1 MITIYHLGASQS
13 DRIVWLMEEL
23 NLPYKLEWFDRGADM
38 LAPAEYRALHPVGT
52 SPIIRDG
59 DRVMAESA
67 AIVEYISQRY
77 GQAKLSIAPSDDN
90 YPDYLYWMQFNNN
103 LQQLFFSKLAM
114 GNAAATEGGGAEIV
128 KNMTKRREDAY
139 YHYLNDRLATSV
151 YLAGNAFSC
160 ADIMV
165 MFNLTALPLFGGRA
179 IDDLE
184 HVKAY
189 VERIAQR
196 PAYIKAMAIAGP
208 AASRPA

>member
-1 MITIYHLGASQS
+1 MMITIYHLGASQS

-23 NLPYKLEWFDRGADM
+23 NLPYNLEWFDRGADM
-38 LAPAEYRALHPVGT
+38 LAPPEYRALHPVGT

-59 DRVMAESA
+59 ERVMAESA

-77 GQAKLSIAPSDDN
+77 GQAKLSIALDHEC

-103 LQQLFFSKLAM
+103 LQQLFFTKLGM
-114 GNAAATEGGGAEIV
+114 GEGGEGGATDII
-128 KNMTKRREDAY
+128 KAMTKRREDAY
-139 YHYLNDRLATSV
+139 YHYLNDRLAESA
-151 YLAGNAFSC
+151 YLAGPEFSC

-165 MFNLTALPLFGGRA
+165 MFNLTALPLFGGRG

-189 VERIAQR
+189 VDRVSQR

-208 AASRPA
+208 AAARPA